1 VAPRVVI
8 AKDRSNPRSASRAQ
22 SPTARPAK
30 RRSSEPRTRR
40 SAEEARRRILE
51 AAEKQLMKV
60 GPEGLRLTDLAK
72 TLRIS
77 HPAILH
83 HFGSREGLV
92 AAVVLHS
99 QQALS
104 AQLLA
109 ALNAGKT
116 EAGREQ
122 LIEMV
127 AEVCGQRGLARLV
140 AWLLLSG
147 RASKLPRATELP
159 LKQLADAIHPLQRL
173 RNPSARYE
181 DVMFELQLLATV
193 LLGDALFG
201 DAIRRASGQRAD
213 PRLAREF
220 RARLAKLLPH

>member
-1 VAPRVVI
+1 
-8 AKDRSNPRSASRAQ
+8 
-22 SPTARPAK
+22 
-30 RRSSEPRTRR
+30 
-40 SAEEARRRILE
+40 
-51 AAEKQLMKV
+51 MKV
-60 GPEGLRLTDLAK
+60 GPEGLRLTALAK

-104 AQLLA
+104 AQLFA
-109 ALNAGKT
+109 ALKAGNT
-116 EAGREQ
+116 ESGREQ

-147 RASKLPRATELP
+147 RGSKFALATDLP
-159 LKQLADAIHPLQRL
+159 LKQLADAVHPLRQR
-173 RNPSARYE
+173 RHPAARYD
-181 DVMFELQLLATV
+181 DVMFELQLLTTV

-201 DAIRRASGQRAD
+201 EAIRSASGMPAD

-220 RARLAKLLPH
+220 RQRLAKLLPH

>member
-1 VAPRVVI
+1 
-8 AKDRSNPRSASRAQ
+8 
-22 SPTARPAK
+22 
-30 RRSSEPRTRR
+30 
-40 SAEEARRRILE
+40 
-51 AAEKQLMKV
+51 MKV

-109 ALNAGKT
+109 ALRTGDT
-116 EAGREQ
+116 ESGREQ

-127 AEVCGQRGLARLV
+127 AEVCGPRGLARLV

-147 RASKLPRATELP
+147 RASKSLRANDLP
-159 LKQLADAIHPLQRL
+159 LKQLADAVHPLR
-173 RNPSARYE
+173 RRRDPSVRYE
-181 DVMFELQLLATV
+181 DVLFELQLLATV

-201 DAIRRASGQRAD
+201 DAIRQASGMAVD
-213 PRLAREF
+213 PQLAREF
-220 RARLAKLLPH
+220 RARLARLPLA